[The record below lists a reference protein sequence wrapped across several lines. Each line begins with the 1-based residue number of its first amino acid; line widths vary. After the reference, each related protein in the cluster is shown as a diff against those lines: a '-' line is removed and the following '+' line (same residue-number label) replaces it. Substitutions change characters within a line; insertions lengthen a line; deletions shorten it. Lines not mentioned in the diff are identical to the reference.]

1 MSHQPTVGQYMT
13 AEPATADVG
22 LLLADAE
29 QRMNLD
35 NIRHLVVVR
44 DGRVVGML
52 SNRDVA
58 VALSIPGAAR
68 KTLTIGDAMTEQ
80 PFVCGPMAS
89 ISEVAHQMEQHRWG
103 AAIIAEGDELVG
115 VFTTTDALRALRALA
130 TGQYA
135 EPAVKPTHL
144 PSPDPEPPRR
154 FHIRKHRPID
164 THTPN
169 VFTPSGS

>member
-1 MSHQPTVGQYMT
+1 MTNQPTVAQYMT

-44 DGRVVGML
+44 DGQVVGML
-52 SNRDVA
+52 SNRDIS
-58 VALSIPGAAR
+58 VALALPGVAR
-68 KTLTIGDAMTEQ
+68 EKLLVGDAMSEH
-80 PFVCGPMAS
+80 PFACAPTTPIG
-89 ISEVAHQMEQHRWG
+89 EVAHEMERNRWG
-103 AAIIAEGDELVG
+103 AAIVVDGDELIG

-130 TGQYA
+130 TGRPA

-144 PSPDPEPPRR
+144 PSSEPELPRR

-164 THTPN
+164 THTPGM
-169 VFTPSGS
+169 FTPGR